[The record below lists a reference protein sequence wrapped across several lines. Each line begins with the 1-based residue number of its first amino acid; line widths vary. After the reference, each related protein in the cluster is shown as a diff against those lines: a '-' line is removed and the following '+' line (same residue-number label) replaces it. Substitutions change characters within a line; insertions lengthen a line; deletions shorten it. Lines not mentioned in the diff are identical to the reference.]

1 MASPTGQRLAKSQT
15 STKISAA
22 NGYLLSFED
31 FAAKRNFNGSNS
43 TTSTCSDLDISFSTL
58 SAASSSASNA
68 SDQQIPESVCSDEV
82 ATPRS
87 EILIRMPAGATPID
101 QTVVVAPAGSVD
113 NLELSSGSVSKARS
127 FCQKAFAE
135 CNLDNMD
142 DELADLT
149 KDLEA
154 LRANMANS
162 KRAIRA

>member
-1 MASPTGQRLAKSQT
+1 MASPTGQLLAKAQT
-15 STKISAA
+15 SKKISAA
-22 NGYLLSFED
+22 CGYLLSFED

-68 SDQQIPESVCSDEV
+68 SEVMVPESVCSEEV
-82 ATPRS
+82 ETETPRS

-101 QTVVVAPAGSVD
+101 QTVVVAPAGSV
-113 NLELSSGSVSKARS
+113 SKARS

-135 CNLDNMD
+135 CDLDNMD
-142 DELADLT
+142 DELSDLT

-154 LRANMANS
+154 LRASMANS
-162 KRAIRA
+162 KRALRA